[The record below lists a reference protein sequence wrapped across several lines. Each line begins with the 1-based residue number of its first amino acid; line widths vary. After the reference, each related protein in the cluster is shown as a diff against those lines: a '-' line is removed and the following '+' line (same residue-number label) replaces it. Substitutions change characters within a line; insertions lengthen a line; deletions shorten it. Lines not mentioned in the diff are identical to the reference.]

1 MLPKISA
8 SIGSSITPDS
18 LSFPFYYSCGSFE
31 FLSRNRGRSSSTRR
45 DLEDEISDEDDRL
58 FFPQR
63 NDEKEAILR
72 QIQTLNDNLGM
83 KIN

>member
-1 MLPKISA
+1 MHILQ
-8 SIGSSITPDS
+8 
-18 LSFPFYYSCGSFE
+18 YSCGSFE

-63 NDEKEAILR
+63 NEEKEAILR
-72 QIQTLNDNLGM
+72 QIQTLNDNLGI
-83 KIN
+83 KVHLCSIYTLQNKNSDF